1 MDWELYRPL
10 KNQVQEPATPTLDTP
25 EKTPEKTSEKTSEKI
40 LTLLIENSGL
50 TIAEMAQ
57 TLGTSTRTIERNL
70 KKLQDAK
77 RLKRIG
83 ADKGGY
89 WEVQK

>member
-1 MDWELYRPL
+1 MYGENVGENKLR
-10 KNQVQEPATPTLDTP
+10 
-25 EKTPEKTSEKTSEKI
+25 I
-40 LTLLIENSGL
+40 LSANPRM

-57 TLGTSTRTIERNL
+57 NTGTTTRTIERNL
-70 KKLQDAK
+70 KKLQETGQ
-77 RLKRIG
+77 LKRIG